1 MSLGGL
7 KVLER
12 YFKILDEYRN
22 SITDYIVEKD
32 ILENANE
39 LNLKF
44 PESMIEFYIHFG
56 NDEEMLSSF
65 HYFYNLQEIMIA
77 KDALIFAE
85 KHEEIGKLAIQL
97 ENLGT
102 NHEKVSLFE
111 FSEGIWYVE
120 EKRTDTFFLN
130 MAAWQILNT
139 MYTLTETS
147 VSKEEF
153 DELIGDDLKYICEDE
168 WLMSGAIIPVYG
180 KGILGCYVVDSEI
193 LYLGT
198 KTDET
203 MEEYEEILEMEF
215 DWL

>member
-1 MSLGGL
+1 M
-7 KVLER
+7 LES

-22 SITDYIVEKD
+22 GITDYIDEKD

-65 HYFYNLQEIMIA
+65 HYFYNLKEIMIA

-102 NHEKVSLFE
+102 NHEMVSLFE

-153 DELIGDDLKYICEDE
+153 DELIGNDLKYICEEE

-203 MEEYEEILEMEF
+203 MEEYEEILEMDF

>member
-7 KVLER
+7 KVLES

-22 SITDYIVEKD
+22 SITDYIDEKD

-65 HYFYNLQEIMIA
+65 HYFYNLKEIMIA